1 MYPLFPTSLSHN
13 NAKSERATA
22 PGLVMD
28 IRDLT
33 FDDGTFDIVIDKGKP
48 FGSRTVDPPGLHMRI
63 RIGTMDAMMT
73 AKGDVWV
80 GSIVFRHPALEP
92 PHLPTGSSATGHRRL
107 HKRGGRSSPVRPS
120 PSLWLIEASDCSPV
134 RLCSHM

>member
-1 MYPLFPTSLSHN
+1 MYPLFPASVSHIYT
-13 NAKSERATA
+13 KSERATA

-33 FDDGTFDIVIDKGKP
+33 FDEGTFDIVIDKGKP
-48 FGSRTVDPPGLHMRI
+48 FRVSNRGPFGLTHDI

-80 GSIVFRHPALEP
+80 GSIVLRHPVREP

-107 HKRGGRSSPVRPS
+107 HKRGGRSSPVRSS
-120 PSLWLIEASDCSPV
+120 PSLWFAEASDSYLVLLRP
-134 RLCSHM
+134 HM

>member
-1 MYPLFPTSLSHN
+1 MYPSFPTRKHE
-13 NAKSERATA
+13 KYKQATA
-22 PGLVMD
+22 LGLVMD

-48 FGSRTVDPPGLHMRI
+48 FEFQTVAPSGLYMHI

-80 GSIVFRHPALEP
+80 GFTILHHHMREP
-92 PHLPTGSSATGHRRL
+92 SHLPTGPSAAGHR
-107 HKRGGRSSPVRPS
+107 
-120 PSLWLIEASDCSPV
+120 
-134 RLCSHM
+134 

>member
-1 MYPLFPTSLSHN
+1 
-13 NAKSERATA
+13 
-22 PGLVMD
+22 MD

-48 FGSRTVDPPGLHMRI
+48 FEFQTVAPSGLYMHI

-80 GSIVFRHPALEP
+80 GFTILHHHMREP
-92 PHLPTGSSATGHRRL
+92 SHLPTGPSAAGHR
-107 HKRGGRSSPVRPS
+107 
-120 PSLWLIEASDCSPV
+120 
-134 RLCSHM
+134 